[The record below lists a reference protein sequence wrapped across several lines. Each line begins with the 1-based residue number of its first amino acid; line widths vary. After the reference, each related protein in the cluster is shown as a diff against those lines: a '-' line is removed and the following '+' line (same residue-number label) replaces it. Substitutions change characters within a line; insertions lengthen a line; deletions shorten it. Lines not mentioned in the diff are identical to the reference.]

1 MSTKIQTLDLIH
13 PLKKKIVLDESFKRA
28 TLFLSIGTLIFL
40 GILYIKG
47 HILASKFLFLWLS
60 GGCCLYCLIDFST
73 SLYILSFTIPL
84 EQAITNWGGGRF
96 NSLSYLLM
104 FLFIFFVF
112 KAKNRNIYIRFSK
125 LEIVFLIWIVFCA
138 STMLWSNNKLIGIGN
153 ILYSIGGFLIIFIF
167 KRELKNEI
175 KLLNSIMFY
184 IAGVTVMTVAL
195 YTTYRPGSAMI
206 KKASGEWINNAFGL
220 GTGIDPNQYA
230 RGAIVGLI
238 LSLFL
243 FEVFKKNKIKL
254 ILIGIIILLGFSIP
268 LTLNRSSILME
279 VLVLITWVLASK
291 RFAKKIKKIFV
302 LFLLIISISYIAYKI
317 NYKAIEFRFKLTKKS
332 YEEGNLKRF
341 TAGRYYI
348 WKVAFN
354 LFLENPIGGIG
365 LGSFPYRYSLRTG
378 DYTKAVH
385 NAYLKY
391 LTETGIFGFAM
402 FFYII
407 FYIGLI
413 ALKNK
418 NLRHISLSI
427 WIAFSFIIAT
437 HELLRAKDFW
447 FGSAIILAIFN
458 LEKLKFIKGD
468 YK

>member
-1 MSTKIQTLDLIH
+1 MSTKIQTLDLVH
-13 PLKKKIVLDESFKRA
+13 PLKKKIILDESFKKA
-28 TLFLSIGTLIFL
+28 FLFLFIGNIFFL
-40 GILYIKG
+40 AILFSKG
-47 HILASKFLFLWLS
+47 HILASKFLFLWLV
-60 GGCCLYCLIDFST
+60 GGCLLYALISFST
-73 SLYILSFTIPL
+73 SIYILSFTIPL

-104 FLFIFFVF
+104 FLFVFFIL
-112 KAKNRNIYIRFSK
+112 KAKNRNINIKFSK
-125 LEIVFLIWIVFCA
+125 LEAVFLMWIVFCA
-138 STMLWSNNKLIGIGN
+138 TTVFWSNDKFIGLGN
-153 ILYSIGGFLIIFIF
+153 TLYSIGGFLIIFIF
-167 KRELKNEI
+167 KRELNCEL

-184 IAGVTVMTVAL
+184 IAGVIVMTVAIF
-195 YTTYRPGSAMI
+195 TTYRPGTAMI
-206 KKASGEWINNAFGL
+206 KKASGEWINNAFAL
-220 GTGIDPNQYA
+220 GTGLDPNQYA

-243 FEVFKKNKIKL
+243 IELLKKNIYKY
-254 ILIGIIILLGFSIP
+254 ILIGIVVLLGFSIP
-268 LTLNRSSILME
+268 LTLNRSSVLME
-279 VLVLITWVLASK
+279 ALALLVWIFSSK
-291 RFAKKIKKIFV
+291 RFSKKIKRIFIV
-302 LFLLIISISYIAYKI
+302 FLMLIAISYLVYKI
-317 NYKAIEFRFKLTKKS
+317 NYKAVEFRFKSTKIS
-332 YEEGNLKRF
+332 YEEGNLRRL

-378 DYTKAVH
+378 DYYQRAVH

-391 LTETGIFGFAM
+391 LVETGIFGFAM

-427 WIAFSFIIAT
+427 WTAFSFIIAT

-447 FGSAIILAIFN
+447 FGCAIILALYN
-458 LEKLKFIKGD
+458 LKGD